1 MVEPAA
7 VGEAEALV
15 VSPVADG
22 PATFEAAFDQVFAA
36 AYRAAFRLLG
46 EREEAS
52 DCAQEALTR
61 AYPRWERLQRK
72 GDPSP
77 WVVRV
82 AANLAIDRWR
92 RQQRSDRARP
102 TAEATHV
109 DDESVVTR
117 AVLNAALAE
126 LPKRQREVVVLRY
139 VGDFSEAQVAS
150 ALGISPGAV
159 KQQRATGPR
168 RAARPVGGQLMDL
181 THLDDVQ
188 PPVPD
193 AAMRGHVVKTAR
205 RRRRTHVGLESATAM
220 LVVAAIILA
229 GVGSTRDSQRQV
241 HVAITNPPST
251 TSTVAPSTTVAPN
264 TVTVQLVLDHTS
276 VAQGQ
281 AATGTVV
288 FTNTT
293 GHDVVYTSKAGCL
306 SIYAVVVGASL
317 PASAGTPSA
326 RTRRVRIGKQQPR
339 RSGGPLDL
347 AAGVTRVSF
356 TAPSDLL
363 GMRAARE
370 PEPRRRAAMPGER
383 RAPPLPSGRSYVWFL
398 VDPDAI
404 RHTRCIPA
412 PGADHDQV
420 TVTSRR

>member
-52 DCAQEALTR
+52 DCAQEALTH

-77 WVVRV
+77 WVVHM

-92 RQQRSDRARP
+92 RQQRSDRPRP

-126 LPKRQREVVVLRY
+126 LPKRRARSSGASVRRRLLRGPGRVGARDLARRREATHV
-139 VGDFSEAQVAS
+139 
-150 ALGISPGAV
+150 
-159 KQQRATGPR
+159 TGPR

-193 AAMRGHVVKTAR
+193 AAIRGHVVKTAR
-205 RRRRTHVGLESATAM
+205 SRRRTHVGLESAAARCI
-220 LVVAAIILA
+220 VVAAIA
-229 GVGSTRDSQRQV
+229 SWPESQRS
-241 HVAITNPPST
+241 HGPGRHARRRGHR
-251 TSTVAPSTTVAPN
+251 AGEF
-264 TVTVQLVLDHTS
+264 DHGCACRRHRADS
-276 VAQGQ
+276 MLE
-281 AATGTVV
+281 
-288 FTNTT
+288 
-293 GHDVVYTSKAGCL
+293 HDRRRPGRQRL
-306 SIYAVVVGASL
+306 RPRHL
-317 PASAGTPSA
+317 R
-326 RTRRVRIGKQQPR
+326 RTRRPGTMTF
-339 RSGGPLDL
+339 PL
-347 AAGVTRVSF
+347 
-356 TAPSDLL
+356 
-363 GMRAARE
+363 
-370 PEPRRRAAMPGER
+370 
-383 RAPPLPSGRSYVWFL
+383 
-398 VDPDAI
+398 
-404 RHTRCIPA
+404 
-412 PGADHDQV
+412 
-420 TVTSRR
+420 